1 MSYTSGLNLHLD
13 TIAPSSLRKKPI
25 TEIMIVLKDIRSD
38 ISQIKRDIVLIKN
51 EVKKLNDKETDT
63 TASGWFFT

>member
-1 MSYTSGLNLHLD
+1 MDKTNQQH
-13 TIAPSSLRKKPI
+13 KKPI
-25 TEIMIVLKDIRSD
+25 TEIMIILKDIRSD

-63 TASGWFFT
+63 TASGGWFFT

>member
-1 MSYTSGLNLHLD
+1 MDNGNHHS
-13 TIAPSSLRKKPI
+13 KKPI
-25 TEIMIVLKDIRSD
+25 TEIMIILKDIRSD

-51 EVKKLNDKETDT
+51 EMNKINSGKETDT